1 MSEQMPASP
10 QVASASG
17 RKLPLSTIVLL
28 SLLAVAVGLM
38 AVDWLHGRLPR
49 DRAYNLLANEM
60 GPEEDETAKG
70 KSKAPP
76 PEHAIGKNFEFL
88 STERIHTLLNREPD
102 ASEEKPDPNHIDK
115 IVTETYRYRGAF
127 KSYLLVV
134 VYEERAHVAKGG
146 PRTMVTSFKRK
157 TD

>member
-1 MSEQMPASP
+1 MPEQMPESP
-10 QVASASG
+10 QVVSAPG

-28 SLLAVAVGLM
+28 ALLAVAVGLM
-38 AVDWLHGRLPR
+38 AMDWLHGRMPR

-60 GPEEDETAKG
+60 GPEEDEKAKG
-70 KSKAPP
+70 KVAP

-88 STERIHTLLNREPD
+88 STERIHGLLNREPD
-102 ASEEKPDPNHIDK
+102 ASEEKPDPNHTDT

-134 VYEERAHVAKGG
+134 VYQKRVHVAKGG
-146 PRTMVTSFKRK
+146 PNTMVTGFQR